1 MKIICT
7 TPDSVK
13 QREGKGSRAIQLH
26 PGESLTDKRMV
37 AALVHSGVPR
47 AEAEESVSRQMDAL
61 EEQQIANR
69 AA

>member
-1 MKIICT
+1 MKVVCT

-26 PGESLTDKRMV
+26 PGESLIDKRMV

-47 AEAEESVSRQMDAL
+47 AEAEEVVSRLFDAL
-61 EEQQIANR
+61 EEQVLANR

>member
-47 AEAEESVSRQMDAL
+47 ADAEEIVARLLNAL
-61 EEQQIANR
+61 EEQLLANR